1 VESLAGL
8 SLSYLRAPLK
18 PAKEGEEA
26 QMSFQRSQVAGFTNI
41 PEELE
46 AKIREN
52 F

>member
-1 VESLAGL
+1 MDSLAGL
-8 SLSYLRAPLK
+8 SLSYARAPLK

-26 QMSFQRSQVAGFTNI
+26 QMSFQRSQLADLTNI
-41 PEELE
+41 TLDMG